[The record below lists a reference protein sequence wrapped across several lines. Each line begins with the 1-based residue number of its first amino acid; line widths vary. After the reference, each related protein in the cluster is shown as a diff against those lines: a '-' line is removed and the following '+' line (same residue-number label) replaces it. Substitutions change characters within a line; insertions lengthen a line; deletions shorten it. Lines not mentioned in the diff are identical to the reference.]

1 MSLLQKL
8 MQRFVR
14 FMPDADPDPL
24 IEHRGYV
31 GREVRRVDGR
41 DKVTGEAR
49 FAAEFPLDD
58 MAYAAPVYSTIAK
71 GEVTRLD
78 TAEAERLPGVIA
90 VITSENMPRFRHPP
104 LADGTNPKKMAASDL
119 PVLQD
124 REVHWNGQPVA
135 VVVAETHEQAEEAAA
150 RVRVEYAEAPAVLSF
165 LGNRDAAV
173 TPKSI
178 MGEPP
183 ELKIGDADANL
194 AAAPVRVDEVY
205 DAPYYNHNAI
215 EPHATTA
222 FWDGDDTLNMIDAT
236 QSVAGYRSSLAM
248 SFGLK
253 EANVRVVAQ
262 FVGGGFGGKAGM
274 WANTWLCAAAAKVVK
289 RPVQLALSRQGV
301 FRVVGGRTISRQRI
315 ALGATAE
322 GHLTALIHE
331 GLTATPTHARYAE
344 QCTFP
349 ARHLYASDALRVAQK
364 VVNLDMVANTWMRA
378 PGESIGTFALESALD
393 ELAYKLG
400 VDPIALRRVNEPARD
415 PTTDHAFSIRHLNE
429 AYARGAAQFGWSAR
443 GREPRGQRDGDWLV
457 GQGVATAYY
466 PVYRFAGSARVRLSA
481 DGTVRVQAAAQE
493 MGMGTATVQVQ
504 HIADRLG
511 VAIDKV
517 EFEYGDSQLPDSPM
531 AGGSNQTLSISTAVM
546 AAVEALH
553 RQLLKLAE
561 RDANG
566 SPLRGADVSQ
576 VTARAGGL
584 YLTAE
589 PNKGATYAQLL
600 ASDGRDHL
608 EVEATSGA
616 PIELMKYSMASYG
629 AQFCEVRVHAVT
641 GEVRVARWLGSFD
654 CGRVL
659 NPMTA
664 RSQLRGGIVMGIGM
678 ALTEQTLVDERTGR
692 IMNPSLAEYHVP
704 VHLDVPHIDILFND
718 IPDPHTALGLHGIG
732 EIGITGCAAAIAN
745 AVFHATGKRVR
756 RLPITLDRLL

>member
-1 MSLLQKL
+1 MSLMQQL
-8 MQRFVR
+8 MQRIVR
-14 FMPDADPDPL
+14 FMPDAAPDPL
-24 IEHRGYV
+24 IDERGHV
-31 GREVRRVDGR
+31 GQPISRVDGR
-41 DKVTGEAR
+41 VKVTGDAP
-49 FAAEFPLDD
+49 FAAEFHPQD
-58 MAYAAPVYSTIAK
+58 MAYAVPVYSTIAR

-78 TAEAERLPGVIA
+78 TAEAAGLPGVIA
-90 VITSENMPRFRHPP
+90 VITPENMPRFKHPP
-104 LADGTNPKKMAASDL
+104 LADGTNPRKMAASDL

-124 REVHWNGQPVA
+124 SKVHWNGQPVA
-135 VVVAETHEQAEEAAA
+135 VVVAETLEVAEDAAS
-150 RVRVEYAEAPAVLSF
+150 RVRVEYAEEAATLSF
-165 LGNRDAAV
+165 QGHKAEAV

-183 ELKIGDADANL
+183 EVEIGDAEANL
-194 AAAPVRVDEVY
+194 AAAAVRVDETY
-205 DAPYYNHNAI
+205 AAPYYNHNAI

-222 FWDGDDTLNMIDAT
+222 FWEDDHTLNMFDAT
-236 QSVAGYRSSLAM
+236 QAVRGYRSSLAM

-253 EANVRVVAQ
+253 EEDVRVVAQ

-274 WANTWLCAAAAKVVK
+274 WSNTWLCAAAAKVVK

-301 FRVVGGRTISRQRI
+301 FRVVGGRTISEQRI

-322 GHLTALIHE
+322 GHLTALLHE

-393 ELAYKLG
+393 ELAHKLG
-400 VDPIALRRVNEPARD
+400 MDPIDLRRANEPTRD
-415 PTTDHAFSIRHLNE
+415 PTKHTPFSIRHLNA
-429 AYARGAAQFGWSAR
+429 AYERGAAEFGWR
-443 GREPRGQRDGDWLV
+443 GRSREPRSQRDGDWLI

-466 PVYRFAGSARVRLSA
+466 PVYRFASSARIRLSS
-481 DGTVRVQAAAQE
+481 DGSVRVQAAAHE

-504 HIADRLG
+504 HVADRLAVPIG
-511 VAIDKV
+511 RV
-517 EFEYGDSQLPDSPM
+517 EFMYGDSLLPDSPM
-531 AGGSNQTLSISTAVM
+531 AGGSNQTLSISAAVM
-546 AAVEALH
+546 ATVAELH
-553 RQLLKLAE
+553 RQLLALAQG
-561 RDANG
+561 DAAG
-566 SPLRGADVSQ
+566 SPLRGAKPQQ
-576 VTARAGGL
+576 VTARDGGL
-584 YLTAE
+584 YRTDE
-589 PNKGATYAQLL
+589 PGTGATYADILRAAGQ
-600 ASDGRDHL
+600 DHL

-616 PIELMKYSMASYG
+616 PLEILKYSMASYG

-641 GEVRVARWLGSFD
+641 GEVRVTRWLGSFD
-654 CGRVL
+654 CGRVI
-659 NPMTA
+659 NPKTA

-732 EIGITGCAAAIAN
+732 EIGITGCAAALAN
-745 AVFHATGKRVR
+745 AVFHATGKRIR
-756 RLPITLDRLL
+756 QLPITLDRLL